1 MGIIKSII
9 ITLLSIFLLASLLPS
24 ITYNSWA
31 TLIIASIVL
40 TFLQKIVRPV
50 LKILF
55 LPINIITLGL
65 FSWTI
70 NVLILWLA
78 MLIVPGFHI
87 SSLIIGTFHLGNILS
102 LLLVSFALSLFE
114 SLIDIVI

>member
-1 MGIIKSII
+1 MGILKAII
-9 ITLLSIFLLASLLPS
+9 ITLLSIFLLSKLVPA

-31 TLIIASIVL
+31 TLIVASVVL

-65 FSWTI
+65 FSWII
-70 NVLILWLA
+70 NVIILWLA

-87 SSLIIGTFHLGNILS
+87 NSLIIGTYHLGSLLS
-102 LLLVSFALSLFE
+102 LLLISFCLSLFE
-114 SLIDIVI
+114 SLIDRVI

>member
-1 MGIIKSII
+1 MGFIKAVI
-9 ITLLSIFLLASLLPS
+9 ITLISIFLLAWLVPS

-31 TLIIASIVL
+31 TLIVASIVL
-40 TFLQKIVRPV
+40 TFLQKIVRPI

-65 FSWTI
+65 FSWII
-70 NVLILWLA
+70 NVMILWLA

-87 SSLIIGTFHLGNILS
+87 NSLIIGSFHLGAILS
-102 LLLVSFALSLFE
+102 LLLISFALSLFE